1 MTGLKQWKWN
11 MSSHF
16 KPGDP
21 EDDYGVLA
29 IAGQFICSWR
39 WSSSVLSLEL
49 LRHSLWS
56 LSLKRDGLV
65 DTASALTGQQTQIL
79 RACETTPAGSAS
91 KGLNHHPIPESMF
104 LQIRHWRILWSKWNE
119 LEKHE
124 AFFGGGGIWCGFS
137 DDQIMWEFFLNFAH
151 TICH

>member
-1 MTGLKQWKWN
+1 

-16 KPGDP
+16 KPEDF

-79 RACETTPAGSAS
+79 RACVQRPPQQEAHLKDSTTAPFQRACFSRSDTDGSFG
-91 KGLNHHPIPESMF
+91 KM
-104 LQIRHWRILWSKWNE
+104 RRIGKTWS
-119 LEKHE
+119 
-124 AFFGGGGIWCGFS
+124 FFILLVWC
-137 DDQIMWEFFLNFAH
+137 DDQIMWEILIKLCSFNLSLNQRN
-151 TICH
+151 C